1 MAVRLTKVGRDVK
14 DRLTACLRCAYMK
27 AMTAAPASSRRR
39 DAVEHRER
47 ILQAA
52 RDVFSRQ
59 PRAGLA
65 VVAAASSLTRTT
77 VYAHYSSREAL
88 LEALVGR
95 AIRDGVTA
103 WDARGPHAGPLD
115 AVEDHLRG
123 SWGALSA
130 QAALLEAATEALGSD
145 RLARL
150 HGPLHH
156 RVHALL
162 EAGRAAEVLAT
173 DVPLAWQVRTWFALI
188 HEAGRGPGDS
198 READVEESLV
208 VTLLRALGA
217 VAVPPSRSSAALGP

>member
-1 MAVRLTKVGRDVK
+1 M
-14 DRLTACLRCAYMK
+14 
-27 AMTAAPASSRRR
+27 
-39 DAVEHRER
+39 EHRER

-52 RDVFSRQ
+52 REVFSRQ

-88 LEALVGR
+88 LEALVAR
-95 AIRDGVTA
+95 AIQDGVTA
-103 WDARGPHAGPLD
+103 WDERGPHADPLD

-123 SWGALSA
+123 SWGALAA

-150 HGPLHH
+150 HAPLHH

-162 EAGRAAEVLAT
+162 EAGRAADVLAD

-188 HEAGRGPGDS
+188 HEAGRATGGGGDE
-198 READVEESLV
+198 RVEESLV
-208 VTLLRALGA
+208 LTLLRALGA
-217 VAVPPSRSSAALGP
+217 AAAPSSR

>member
-1 MAVRLTKVGRDVK
+1 MED
-14 DRLTACLRCAYMK
+14 
-27 AMTAAPASSRRR
+27 MTTAPARRR

-52 RDVFSRQ
+52 RAVFVEQ

-103 WDARGPHAGPLD
+103 WDARGPHADPLA

-123 SWGALSA
+123 SWRAL
-130 QAALLEAATEALGSD
+130 AAEAPVLEAATEALGAD
-145 RLARL
+145 RLAEL
-150 HGPLHH
+150 HGPLHQ
-156 RVHALL
+156 RVHAVLD
-162 EAGRAAEVLAT
+162 AGRAAGDLAT
-173 DVPLAWQVRTWFALI
+173 DVPLSWQVRTWFALI
-188 HEAGRGPGDS
+188 HEAGRGRRAG
-198 READVEESLV
+198 ADACVEQSLV
-208 VTLLRALGA
+208 LTLLRALGA
-217 VAVPPSRSSAALGP
+217 AAVPSSR